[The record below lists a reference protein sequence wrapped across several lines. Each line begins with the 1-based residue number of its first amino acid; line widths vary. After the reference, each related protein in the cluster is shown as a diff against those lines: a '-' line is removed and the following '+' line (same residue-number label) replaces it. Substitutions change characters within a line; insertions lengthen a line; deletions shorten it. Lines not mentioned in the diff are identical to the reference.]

1 MNYYENFLPF
11 NSSRI
16 IFSNYIFIARIVTRF
31 SFPSWITNCVY
42 AFFTAA
48 LKVSCAI
55 SWLREVLFFLRGNN
69 RASSGSRMKR
79 RRRRDARGGSNVPCK
94 VSPGDNFFLSFR
106 PPLRPFICR
115 STPPSIFC
123 NFYQARFAPPSRA
136 NVFRQRP
143 VALERLWILCFWPY
157 FGRGR
162 EYLRMS

>member
-31 SFPSWITNCVY
+31 SFPPRTTNCVY

-48 LKVSCAI
+48 LKVSCAN

-79 RRRRDARGGSNVPCK
+79 RRRRDARGESNVPCK